1 MKNETLE
8 KVDTFL
14 AESIKYSSLKM
25 EIEGRLLA
33 LVPLLAQWEKEL
45 KQMIKDDKWI
55 EMIRIQEK
63 HIVQLNAKIELLT
76 ELKAVL

>member
-1 MKNETLE
+1 MENETLE
-8 KVDTFL
+8 KIDMFL
-14 AESIKYSSLKM
+14 AESIKYTNLKM

-33 LVPLLAQWEKEL
+33 LVPLLSQWEKEL
-45 KQMIKDDKWI
+45 KKMITEDKWI

-63 HIVQLNAKIELLT
+63 HIIQLNAKIELLT

>member
-8 KVDTFL
+8 KIDMFL
-14 AESIKYSSLKM
+14 AESIKYTELKM

-33 LVPLLAQWEKEL
+33 LVPLLSQWEKEL
-45 KQMIKDDKWI
+45 KKMITEDKWI

-63 HIVQLNAKIELLT
+63 HIIQLNAKIELLT

>member
-1 MKNETLE
+1 MENETLE
-8 KVDTFL
+8 KIDMFL
-14 AESIKYSSLKM
+14 AESIKYSQVKM

-33 LVPLLAQWEKEL
+33 LVPLLSQWEKEL
-45 KQMIKDDKWI
+45 KKMITEDKWI

-63 HIVQLNAKIELLT
+63 HIIQLNAKIELLT

>member
-1 MKNETLE
+1 MEKDTLNMI
-8 KVDTFL
+8 DSYLT
-14 AESIKYSSLKM
+14 ESIKYSQVKM

-33 LVPLLAQWEKEL
+33 LVPLLSQWEKEL
-45 KQMIKDDKWI
+45 KKMITEDKWI

-63 HIVQLNAKIELLT
+63 HIIQLNAKIELLT